1 MKSEAPEQKN
11 EGLGWPC
18 LKFLDHY
25 YVFIWFFRKSN
36 FLPKKI
42 CMTLYNSLFRP
53 HMEFGI
59 LAWGGINKSKFQ
71 YRRAN
76 RYMVQHSQEKSLQ
89 KPLHDTWLK
98 ILIQTQNGDIGN
110 PKN

>member
-1 MKSEAPEQKN
+1 MIKVVTT
-11 EGLGWPC
+11 GY
-18 LKFLDHY
+18 KFCKTTARQY
-25 YVFIWFFRKSN
+25 FCGSGRI
-36 FLPKKI
+36 
-42 CMTLYNSLFRP
+42 
-53 HMEFGI
+53 
-59 LAWGGINKSKFQ
+59 ANKSKFQ

-76 RYMVQHSQEKSLQ
+76 RNMVQHSQEKSLQ